1 MIMMFTFND
10 IIGQDSIIKELK
22 ESLVRQTISHAYI
35 FEGPAGAGKSTLANV
50 FCQAIVC
57 EDNQHKPCGL
67 CDACRRFEA
76 GTHPDYKVIAPEKNT
91 IGVDRIRELIDDIY
105 INPYTADRKVYVIDQ
120 AQSMTVQAQNALLK
134 TLENPPPYAV
144 IILLT
149 TSTDNL
155 LPTVVSRCLIY
166 KLKPVSLPHIEDIL
180 ICRFNVS
187 PGDAKKAASASG
199 GIVGKA
205 ISVANDTAWQALWQS
220 ALNNLQNLIRDRWNV
235 FFAVEEFLVQH
246 KDDIDVILDCWADYI
261 RGKLLDMEVS
271 DFTLF
276 RWSSIMEY
284 MDAARKALAS
294 NANYQLT
301 ADVLLLNILEVVDD
315 AHSSG
320 SAF

>member
-1 MIMMFTFND
+1 MFTFDD

-22 ESLVRQTISHAYI
+22 EALVRQTISHAYI
-35 FEGPAGAGKSTLANV
+35 FEGPDGAGKSTLANV
-50 FCQAIVC
+50 FCQAVVC
-57 EDNQHKPCGL
+57 EDNQHKPCGV
-67 CDACRRFEA
+67 CGACRRFEA

-105 INPYTADRKVYVIDQ
+105 INPYMADRKVYVIDQ

-149 TSTDNL
+149 TSADNL

-166 KLKPVSLPHIEDIL
+166 KLKPVSLHHIEDIL

-187 PGDAKKAASASG
+187 ADDAKKAAAASD

-205 ISVANDTAWQALWQS
+205 ISIANDTAWQALWQS
-220 ALNNLQNLIRDRWNV
+220 ALNNLQNLIRDRWNA
-235 FFAVEEFLVQH
+235 FFAVEEFLVQY

-261 RGKLLDMEVS
+261 RGRLLNMEVS

-284 MDAARKALAS
+284 VDAARKALAS

-301 ADVLLLNILEVVDD
+301 VDVLLLNILEVVDD